1 MDMRRK
7 VSRTLTLPL
16 MIAVAVGGAVV
27 GRAGPIDFNRQVR
40 PILSENCFKCHG
52 PDEGSREAKMRL
64 DRREEALQPAKS
76 GAVPIVPHRPQE
88 SELLLRVTD
97 TSDAMPP
104 EEAGKKLKPQ
114 EVEV

>member
-1 MDMRRK
+1 MDITRHIIR
-7 VSRTLTLPL
+7 TLPL
-16 MIAVAVGGAVV
+16 PLMFVVAVAGATS
-27 GRAGPIDFNRQVR
+27 GRAEPIDFNRQVR
-40 PILSENCFKCHG
+40 PILSENCLKCHG
-52 PDEGSREAKMRL
+52 PDEGSREARMRL
-64 DRREEALQPAKS
+64 DRREDALQPAKS